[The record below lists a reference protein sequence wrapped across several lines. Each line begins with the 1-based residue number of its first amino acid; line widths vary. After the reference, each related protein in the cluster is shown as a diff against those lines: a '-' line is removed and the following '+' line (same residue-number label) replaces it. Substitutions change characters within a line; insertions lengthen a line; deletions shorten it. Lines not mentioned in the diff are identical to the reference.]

1 MAPWLVA
8 AIPSMVSGV
17 ASLFGG
23 GSAQRQSARS
33 IREQMAFQER
43 MSSTAHQREVADLRA
58 AGLNP
63 ILSATGG
70 GGASTPAGASMEFED
85 VVTPAVSSA
94 LQARQASDNFRQNAL
109 MRERTRA
116 ETESI
121 AAGTEAT
128 IQQTRQRQFEVD
140 TIQPL
145 TEQLIQAQIANTR
158 QNSAESAARTNN
170 AIAELPSIQQTGS
183 SAAGFLR
190 AIQPLLNLVPG
201 VGALLRTKK

>member
-1 MAPWLVA
+1 MAPWLAA
-8 AIPSMVSGV
+8 AIPSMVSGFS
-17 ASLFGG
+17 SLLGG
-23 GSAQRQSARS
+23 ASAQRASARS

-43 MSSTAHQREVADLRA
+43 MSDTAHQREVADLRS

-70 GGASTPAGASMEFED
+70 AGASSPSGASMEFED

-94 LQARQASDNFRQNAL
+94 LAARTASDTFRQNAL
-109 MRERTRA
+109 NREQTRA
-116 ETESI
+116 ETEAI
-121 AAGTEAT
+121 AAGRESME
-128 IQQTRQRQFEVD
+128 QQTRQRAFEVS

-145 TEQLIQAQIANTR
+145 TERLIEAQIANTQ

-190 AIQPLLNLVPG
+190 AIQPLLQVIPG
-201 VGALLRTKK
+201 IGSLLKK

>member
-1 MAPWLVA
+1 MAPWLAA
-8 AIPSMVSGV
+8 AIPSMVSGFS
-17 ASLFGG
+17 SLVGG
-23 GSAQRQSARS
+23 ERANRQSARS

-43 MSSTAHQREVADLRA
+43 MSNTAHQREVADLKA

-70 GGASTPAGASMEFED
+70 AGASTPGGASMQFED

-94 LQARQASDNFRQNAL
+94 LAARQASDQFRQNAL
-109 MRERTRA
+109 SREQTRA
-116 ETESI
+116 ETAAI
-121 AAGTEAT
+121 AANTEST
-128 IQQTRQRQFEVD
+128 IQQTKQRAFEVE

-145 TEQLIQAQIANTR
+145 TERLLEAQIANTDAS
-158 QNSAESAARTNN
+158 SAEARARTNN

-190 AIQPLLNLVPG
+190 AIQPLLQLVPG
-201 VGALLRTKK
+201 IGAFVRKK

>member
-17 ASLFGG
+17 SSLLGG
-23 GSAQRQSARS
+23 SSAQRQSARS

-43 MSSTAHQREVADLRA
+43 MSNTAHQREVADLRS

-70 GGASTPAGASMEFED
+70 AGASSASGASMEFED
-85 VVTPAVSSA
+85 LVTPAVSSA
-94 LQARQASDNFRQNAL
+94 LAARTASDTFRQNAL
-109 MRERTRA
+109 NREQTRA
-116 ETESI
+116 ETEAI
-121 AAGTEAT
+121 AAGRESME
-128 IQQTRQRQFEVD
+128 QQTRQRAFEVE

-145 TEQLIQAQIANTR
+145 TERLLEAQIANTQ

-170 AIAELPSIQQTGS
+170 TIAELPAIQQTGA

-190 AIQPLLNLVPG
+190 AIQPLLQVVPG
-201 VGALLRTKK
+201 IGALLKK